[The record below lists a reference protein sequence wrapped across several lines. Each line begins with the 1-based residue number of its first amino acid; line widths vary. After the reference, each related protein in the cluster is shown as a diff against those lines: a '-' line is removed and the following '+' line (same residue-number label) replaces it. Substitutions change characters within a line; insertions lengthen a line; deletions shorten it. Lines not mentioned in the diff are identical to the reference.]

1 MCPQTL
7 SAQRSKQFSE
17 RVRKTVSL
25 EKQKMLKDK
34 YPSIFSHLVE
44 AIAFI
49 ILIFF
54 TTNPV
59 LKIGEDLTMVH

>member
-1 MCPQTL
+1 MCRQTL

-17 RVRKTVSL
+17 RVRKTVSF
-25 EKQKMLKDK
+25 EKQIMLNK

-44 AIAFI
+44 AIVFI

-54 TTNPV
+54 TTHPV
-59 LKIGEDLTMVH
+59 LKIGEDLTIVH